1 MQCPNCGQPITEG
14 ARFCTVCGTPVEG
27 AAQTTQ
33 EERTYLNWRVS
44 APNNRPEF
52 TRQERKHT
60 AIPPKELKL
69 LLRDIEKGKGNQTE
83 YAANK
88 IRENLPLEAVPQL
101 IKISKKLFIS
111 PEKNK
116 LIIELLGEIGSD
128 QALTHLLSLYPSNPE
143 EKKLVNEQLKKLGG
157 GKVIKHFVEKSTA
170 GSFIERVFY
179 LSDLYDIADVTTIQE
194 LIAKGDAEKSM
205 FIVDNT
211 GSNPLENS
219 KSIGWQLVGAAIK
232 GGVQQIN
239 KTRTAGLMVH
249 PSLPLETIHEM
260 PVEVQALQA
269 AIFRSRMIAALAFE
283 FGMGKLESAWNVA
296 DNSFKKTMLASAYVL
311 AGKADARSRIA
322 LRDSLRSK
330 NTYEKVFA
338 YDHLIKWASLTNN
351 SNDDSTIIEGMNSSD
366 TLISTAVS
374 SSVLY
379 ASYTPLI
386 PTALNRTT
394 HSNHNVRVSLIPAA
408 SVLAVFGDPECKA
421 AMDRL
426 STDKSKD
433 VREAA
438 QAHYQTANE
447 LYNAWLESKAELS
460 FT

>member
-157 GKVIKHFVEKSTA
+157 GQSHQTFCRKKHRWVFHRKS
-170 GSFIERVFY
+170 F
-179 LSDLYDIADVTTIQE
+179 L
-194 LIAKGDAEKSM
+194 
-205 FIVDNT
+205 
-211 GSNPLENS
+211 
-219 KSIGWQLVGAAIK
+219 LVRPI
-232 GGVQQIN
+232 
-239 KTRTAGLMVH
+239 
-249 PSLPLETIHEM
+249 
-260 PVEVQALQA
+260 
-269 AIFRSRMIAALAFE
+269 
-283 FGMGKLESAWNVA
+283 
-296 DNSFKKTMLASAYVL
+296 
-311 AGKADARSRIA
+311 
-322 LRDSLRSK
+322 
-330 NTYEKVFA
+330 
-338 YDHLIKWASLTNN
+338 
-351 SNDDSTIIEGMNSSD
+351 
-366 TLISTAVS
+366 
-374 SSVLY
+374 
-379 ASYTPLI
+379 
-386 PTALNRTT
+386 
-394 HSNHNVRVSLIPAA
+394 
-408 SVLAVFGDPECKA
+408 
-421 AMDRL
+421 
-426 STDKSKD
+426 
-433 VREAA
+433 
-438 QAHYQTANE
+438 
-447 LYNAWLESKAELS
+447 
-460 FT
+460 